1 MGAHSRS
8 LQERVSRGRGS
19 EGGPRAHRI
28 KQPALTL
35 GWASLV
41 AQMGKSLPTMPEAW
55 VPSLGREDPLEKGGS
70 DTTEQLTHTHTHT
83 HTQAL
88 SPRITSGE
96 AGGLRQ
102 RRGLEG
108 VVVQGHKAREA
119 GLGLDDPR
127 EACSTVVW
135 VS

>member
-70 DTTEQLTHTHTHT
+70 DTTEQLTHTHTHAGTVPSDNLRGT
-83 HTQAL
+83 HTH
-88 SPRITSGE
+88 THT
-96 AGGLRQ
+96 
-102 RRGLEG
+102 RR
-108 VVVQGHKAREA
+108 HCP
-119 GLGLDDPR
+119 LG
-127 EACSTVVW
+127 
-135 VS
+135 

>member
-28 KQPALTL
+28 KRPALTL
-35 GWASLV
+35 RWAPLV

-70 DTTEQLTHTHTHT
+70 HTTEQLTHTHTHT
-83 HTQAL
+83 HTGTVPSDNLRGGWGPQAETGDGGGCGPG
-88 SPRITSGE
+88 SQGE
-96 AGGLRQ
+96 RGRAGTG
-102 RRGLEG
+102 
-108 VVVQGHKAREA
+108 
-119 GLGLDDPR
+119 
-127 EACSTVVW
+127 
-135 VS
+135 

>member
-1 MGAHSRS
+1 
-8 LQERVSRGRGS
+8 
-19 EGGPRAHRI
+19 
-28 KQPALTL
+28 
-35 GWASLV
+35 
-41 AQMGKSLPTMPEAW
+41 MGKSLPTMPEAW

-70 DTTEQLTHTHTHT
+70 DTTEQLTHTHTHAGTVPSDNLRGTHTHT

>member
-1 MGAHSRS
+1 M
-8 LQERVSRGRGS
+8 QE
-19 EGGPRAHRI
+19 
-28 KQPALTL
+28 T
-35 GWASLV
+35 
-41 AQMGKSLPTMPEAW
+41 W
-55 VPSLGREDPLEKGGS
+55 VPSLGREDPLEMGGS
-70 DTTEQLTHTHTHT
+70 HTTEQLTHTHTHT

-102 RRGLEG
+102 SRGMEG

-127 EACSTVVW
+127 EARSTVVW

>member
-96 AGGLRQ
+96 HTHTHT
-102 RRGLEG
+102 RR
-108 VVVQGHKAREA
+108 HCP
-119 GLGLDDPR
+119 LG
-127 EACSTVVW
+127 
-135 VS
+135 